1 MAYASDATVNTA
13 VDFVSIA
20 RELSANRGQSL
31 NINRELVPAEA
42 QSRMQ
47 REGANF
53 RRPFS
58 NGATVDQE
66 GLTNNYAVEPTMY
79 AAVFPS
85 PEQVR
90 QYALQAA
97 AAALLIVGL
106 IATSAAVS

>member
-1 MAYASDATVNTA
+1 MTYASDTTANTV
-13 VDFVSIA
+13 VDFASLA
-20 RELSANRGQSL
+20 RELNVNRGQNLDSR
-31 NINRELVPAEA
+31 RELVPAEA

-53 RRPFS
+53 RRPNT
-58 NGATVDQE
+58 NGVTVDQE

-85 PEQVR
+85 PEQAR